1 MARKQDTACGN
12 RGVSDMYID
21 FEGSPENRAEHSVAT
36 QSPSDLLLIFDRD
49 VASLQILCRIADR
62 IGCDRIEADSP
73 ESLRDVLP
81 VRRPTIAVVAIDQ
94 IEADGL
100 QILELL
106 VQHGA
111 RPFTLLI
118 GAVNTRVLASAAR
131 AAERHGLTIIGVSA
145 RPLDTNE
152 IEKILSA
159 HVTALLPMAK
169 QELENAMA
177 EHELLLQYEPKV
189 AISPDSLKIQG
200 VQALVR
206 WQHPQRGL
214 LFPRHFLRAVEEH
227 GLMLRLTDFVITEAV
242 RQAGQWHARGLSLQV
257 AVNLN
262 PRLIRDRAFP
272 ERLASLLRDHDLP
285 AQQIVLDITET
296 PSTNVRNLI
305 LDVFTR
311 LRILG
316 VGLSLDNFGT
326 GLSSLIDLYRL
337 PFSEI
342 KVDRSLLADVPREHD
357 AQVIVRA
364 IASLARTLELTVSAE
379 GVETRDML
387 EFVRAAG
394 FDSAQGRLFGGSM
407 SGAEVAQLVVGWP
420 RSAPAATGTWRAL
433 RTAPAEEDRLPRR
446 LQSPRIR
453 SCDG

>member
-1 MARKQDTACGN
+1 MR
-12 RGVSDMYID
+12 ID
-21 FEGSPENRAEHSVAT
+21 FEGGFEKGSDSSAAIHG
-36 QSPSDLLLIFDRD
+36 PSDLMLIVDRD
-49 VASLQILCRIADR
+49 AASLQVLRRIAER

-81 VRRPTIAVVAIDQ
+81 VRRPTIAAVATDQ

-100 QILELL
+100 QVLELL
-106 VQHGA
+106 VQYGA

-118 GAVNTRVLASAAR
+118 GAVNTRVLAGAR
-131 AAERHGLTIIGVSA
+131 RVAERHGLTIIGISA
-145 RPLDTNE
+145 RPLDANQ
-152 IEKILSA
+152 IENILSA
-159 HVTALLPMAK
+159 HVMALPNMAK

-177 EHELLLQYEPKV
+177 EHELVLQYDPKV
-189 AISPDSLKIQG
+189 AIFSDSLNVQG

-214 LFPRHFLRAVEEH
+214 LFPHHFLRAVEEH

-242 RQAGQWHARGLSLQV
+242 RQAGQWRARGLALQM

-262 PRLIRDRAFP
+262 TSLVRDRAFP
-272 ERLASLLRDHDLP
+272 ERLVSLLRVHDLP
-285 AQQIVLDITET
+285 AQQIVFDITEG
-296 PSTNVRNLI
+296 PSTNDRKLI

-316 VGLSLDNFGT
+316 VGLSLDNLGRPF
-326 GLSSLIDLYRL
+326 SSLTELYRL

-342 KVDRSLLADVPREHD
+342 KVDGALLADAPCERD
-357 AQVIVRA
+357 AQLIVRA
-364 IASLARTLELTVSAE
+364 IANLAHTLDLRVGAE

-387 EFVRAAG
+387 EFLRTTG

-407 SGAEVAQLVVGWP
+407 SGAEVEQLLGGWP
-420 RSAPAATGTWRAL
+420 RSAPAATGIWRAL
-433 RTAPAEEDRLPRR
+433 RTAPGEDTGLPRR
-446 LQSPRIR
+446 LQFPKVGSG
-453 SCDG
+453 DV

>member
-1 MARKQDTACGN
+1 MR
-12 RGVSDMYID
+12 ID
-21 FEGSPENRAEHSVAT
+21 FEAETENRPGHSAAI
-36 QSPSDLLLIFDRD
+36 QSASDLMLIVERD
-49 VASLQILCRIADR
+49 AESLHVLCRVADR
-62 IGCDRIEADSP
+62 IGCDRIEAESP

-81 VRRPTIAVVAIDQ
+81 VRRPNIAVIAIDQ

-100 QILELL
+100 KVMELL

-111 RPFTLLI
+111 RPLILLI
-118 GAVNTRVLASAAR
+118 GAVNARVLASARR
-131 AAERHGLTIIGVSA
+131 AVERHGLNIIGVSA
-145 RPLDTNE
+145 RPLDANQ
-152 IEKILSA
+152 IENILSA
-159 HVTALLPMAK
+159 HLTALPPMAK
-169 QELENAMA
+169 HELENAMA
-177 EHELLLQYEPKV
+177 GHELLLQYEPKV
-189 AISPDSLKIQG
+189 AISPDSLEVQG

-227 GLMLRLTDFVITEAV
+227 GLMLGLIDFVMTEAI
-242 RQAGQWHARGLSLQV
+242 RQAGHWHARGLSLQM

-262 PRLIRDRAFP
+262 PRLVKDREFP

-296 PSTNVRNLI
+296 PSTNVRNLK

-316 VGLSLDNFGT
+316 VGLSLANFGT
-326 GLSSLIDLYRL
+326 GLSPLTELYRL

-342 KVDRSLLADVPREHD
+342 KVDRSLLADVPRERD
-357 AQVIVRA
+357 AQLVVRA
-364 IASLARTLELTVSAE
+364 IANLARTLELTVGAE

-407 SGAEVAQLVVGWP
+407 SGAEVEHLVLGWP
-420 RSAPAATGTWRAL
+420 RSAPSATGTWHAL
-433 RTAPAEEDRLPRR
+433 RTAPAEEAGFPRR
-446 LQSPRIR
+446 LQSPKIR
-453 SCDG
+453 S